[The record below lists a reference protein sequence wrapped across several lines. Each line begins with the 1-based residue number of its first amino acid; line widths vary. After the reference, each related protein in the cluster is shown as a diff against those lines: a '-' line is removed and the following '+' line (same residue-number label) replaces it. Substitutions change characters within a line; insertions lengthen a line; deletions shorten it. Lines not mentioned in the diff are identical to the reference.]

1 MRYLKY
7 SLLSLITL
15 IILSGL
21 SFPFLAKAQE
31 ILPEKTEI
39 VKAQVL
45 EIKDEGTTNIPELN
59 IPQIK
64 QQVTVKILSGEQK
77 DKTVSFLNDY
87 IELKKGEIFYLNHTV
102 DPGSGLE
109 FYSVQDAYRLP
120 VLYFFIALFV
130 ILVLLIGG
138 LQGLRG
144 LLSLAGSFLLIAFV
158 LLPGIMHGFSP
169 ILVSIGVASLI
180 IILGS
185 YVTHGFNKTTS
196 SAVIG
201 MIVTVI
207 FTGIMAYVAVHV
219 SNFSGYDNEE
229 AMYLNLNARGQID
242 LIGILIGG
250 MMIGFLG
257 VLYDVA
263 IGQAI
268 SVEELHHIAPHIE
281 RKTIFKRAIRIGR
294 EHIGALVN
302 TLAIAYVGAFL
313 PLLLLF
319 STPPVDVGMILNREL
334 FATEV
339 LRILIGSIGL
349 VLAVPITTFLSVY
362 MLIKKDG
369 KNLPKETIE
378 KEKVALEHFEH
389 KH

>member
-1 MRYLKY
+1 MRKILF
-7 SLLSLITL
+7 SLLLVFTLLPSLSL
-15 IILSGL
+15 
-21 SFPFLAKAQE
+21 AQE
-31 ILPEKTEI
+31 LLPDKTEI

-45 EIKDEGTTNIPELN
+45 EIKDESRTIIPELN

-64 QQVTVKILSGEQK
+64 QQVTVKILGGEQK

-87 IELKKGEIFYLNHTV
+87 IELKEGEIFYLNHTIDV
-102 DPGSGLE
+102 GSGSE

-120 VLYFFIALFV
+120 VLYFFIALFIV
-130 ILVLLIGG
+130 LVLLIGG
-138 LQGLRG
+138 IQGLRG
-144 LLSLAGSFLLIAFV
+144 MLSLAGSFLLIAFV
-158 LLPGIMHGFSP
+158 LLPSIMHGFSP
-169 ILVSIGVASLI
+169 ILVSVGVASLI

-185 YVTHGFNKTTS
+185 YITHGFNKTTS

-201 MIVTVI
+201 MIATVVI
-207 FTGIMAYVAVHV
+207 TGIMAYLAVHF

-302 TLAIAYVGAFL
+302 TLAIAYVGASL
-313 PLLLLF
+313 PLLLLS

-349 VLAVPITTFLSVY
+349 VLAVPITTFLSTI

-369 KNLPKETIE
+369 KNLSAEVIQQE
-378 KEKVALEHFEH
+378 KKALEHFEH

>member
-1 MRYLKY
+1 MKKVFLAI
-7 SLLSLITL
+7 SLF
-15 IILSGL
+15 L
-21 SFPFLAKAQE
+21 SFFPNVSFAQE
-31 ILPEKTEI
+31 ILSDQIEI

-45 EIKDEGTTNIPELN
+45 EVDNSQTTIIPELG

-64 QQVTVKILSGEQK
+64 QEVTAEILDGNQK
-77 DKTVSFLNDY
+77 GKTVTFTNDY
-87 IELKKGEIFYLNHTV
+87 IELKKGEIFYLNHTI
-102 DPGSGLE
+102 DQGSGLE

-120 VLYFFIALFV
+120 VLYFFIALF
-130 ILVLLIGG
+130 IALVLFIGG
-138 LQGLRG
+138 IQGLRG
-144 LLSLAGSFLLIAFV
+144 LLSLAGSFLLIMYV
-158 LLPGIMHGFSP
+158 LLPGILHGFSP
-169 ILVSIGVASLI
+169 ILVSVGVASLI

-185 YVTHGFNKTTS
+185 YITHGFNKTTS
-196 SAVIG
+196 SAVLG

-219 SNFSGYDNEE
+219 SNFSGFDNEE
-229 AMYLNLNARGQID
+229 AMYLNLNSRGQLD
-242 LIGILIGG
+242 LVGLLIGG
-250 MMIGFLG
+250 IMIGLLG

-268 SVEELHHIAPHIE
+268 SVEELHQIAPHIE
-281 RKTIFKRAIRIGR
+281 RKKIFKRAIRIGR

-302 TLAIAYVGAFL
+302 ILAIAYAGASL

-319 STPPVDVGMILNREL
+319 STPPVDVKMILNREM

-349 VLAVPITTFLSVY
+349 VLAVPITTFLSTV
-362 MLIKKDG
+362 MLIRKDG
-369 KNLPKETIE
+369 KSLPKETLAQE
-378 KEKVALEHFEH
+378 QKALEHFER

>member
-1 MRYLKY
+1 MRKILF
-7 SLLSLITL
+7 SLLLVFTLLPSLSL
-15 IILSGL
+15 
-21 SFPFLAKAQE
+21 AQE
-31 ILPEKTEI
+31 LLPDKTEI

-45 EIKDEGTTNIPELN
+45 EIKDESRTIIPELN

-64 QQVTVKILSGEQK
+64 QQVTVKILEGEQK

-87 IELKKGEIFYLNHTV
+87 IELKEGEIFYLNHTIDV
-102 DPGSGLE
+102 GSGSE

-120 VLYFFIALFV
+120 VLYFFIALFIV
-130 ILVLLIGG
+130 LVLLIGG
-138 LQGLRG
+138 IQGLRG
-144 LLSLAGSFLLIAFV
+144 MLSLAGSFLLIAFV
-158 LLPGIMHGFSP
+158 LLPSIMHGFSP
-169 ILVSIGVASLI
+169 ILVSVGVASLI

-185 YVTHGFNKTTS
+185 YITHGFNKTTS

-201 MIVTVI
+201 MIATVVI
-207 FTGIMAYVAVHV
+207 TGIMAYLAVHF

-302 TLAIAYVGAFL
+302 TLAIAYVGASL
-313 PLLLLF
+313 PLLLLS

-349 VLAVPITTFLSVY
+349 VLAVPITTFLSTI

-369 KNLPKETIE
+369 KNLSAEVIQQE
-378 KEKVALEHFEH
+378 KKALEHFEH

>member
-1 MRYLKY
+1 MKKIFF
-7 SLLSLITL
+7 SLFLILTL
-15 IILSGL
+15 LPSV
-21 SFPFLAKAQE
+21 SFAQE
-31 ILPEKTEI
+31 IVPDKTEI

-64 QQVTVKILSGEQK
+64 QQVTVKILDGEQK

-87 IELKKGEIFYLNHTV
+87 IELKKGEVFYLNHTI
-102 DPGSGLE
+102 DAMSGSE

-120 VLYFFIALFV
+120 VLYFFTALF
-130 ILVLLIGG
+130 ILLVLLIGG
-138 LQGLRG
+138 IQGLRG
-144 LLSLAGSFLLIAFV
+144 LLSLSGSFLLIAFV

-169 ILVSIGVASLI
+169 ILVSVGVASLI
-180 IILGS
+180 IVLGS

-201 MIVTVI
+201 MIVTVV
-207 FTGIMAYVAVHV
+207 FTGIMAYLAVHFA
-219 SNFSGYDNEE
+219 NFSGYDNEE
-229 AMYLNLNARGQID
+229 AMYLNLNTRGQID

-302 TLAIAYVGAFL
+302 TLAIAYVGASL

-349 VLAVPITTFLSVY
+349 VLAVPITTFLSTI
-362 MLIKKDG
+362 MLIKKDS
-369 KNLPKETIE
+369 KNLSAEVIQQE
-378 KEKVALEHFEH
+378 KKALEHFEH

>member
-7 SLLSLITL
+7 FLLFIA
-15 IILSGL
+15 IFFILSGAF
-21 SFPFLAKAQE
+21 FPIITKAQE
-31 ILPEKTEI
+31 LLPDKTEI

-45 EIKDEGTTNIPELN
+45 EIKDEGTTTIPELN

-64 QQVTVKILSGEQK
+64 QQVTVKILEGEQK
-77 DKTVSFLNDY
+77 DQTVSFLNDY
-87 IELKKGEIFYLNHTV
+87 IKLKKGEVFYLNHTI
-102 DPGSGLE
+102 DPGSGRE
-109 FYSVQDAYRLP
+109 FYAVQDAYRLP
-120 VLYFFIALFV
+120 VLYFFIALFIV
-130 ILVLLIGG
+130 LVLLIGG

-144 LLSLAGSFLLIAFV
+144 LLSLTGSFLLIGFV

-169 ILVSIGVASLI
+169 ILVSVGVASLI
-180 IILGS
+180 IVLGS

-201 MIVTVI
+201 MIVTVV
-207 FTGIMAYVAVHV
+207 FTGIMAYLAVHF

-302 TLAIAYVGAFL
+302 TLAIAYVGASL

-349 VLAVPITTFLSVY
+349 VLAVPITTFLSTI
-362 MLIKKDG
+362 MLVKTNGKD
-369 KNLPKETIE
+369 LPKEVIQ
-378 KEKVALEHFEH
+378 KEKIALEHFEH
-389 KH
+389 TH